1 MPKQGIT
8 IKSVAKRAGVSTTT
22 VSLVMNNPKP
32 PNIPAETRER
42 VLEAARELD
51 YRPSASARH
60 MRTQKSGLIGFVSD
74 VVATTPFAVDMIR
87 GAQEAAWQQGK
98 VLLVLNTENKPNI
111 EQQAIEIL
119 LERRVEGLIYAAMH
133 HQEVQPPLAVRE
145 VPTVLLDCY
154 CADRSLPSV
163 VPDEVVAGRT
173 ATEILLQK
181 GHRRIGF
188 MNHIETQP
196 ATVGRLEGYQQAL
209 AACGVPFDENLV
221 RSAWCV
227 SQGGYQCAMELM
239 KVPDPPTA
247 LFCFND
253 PMAMGAYDALRQL
266 NLRIRDDVAVIG
278 VDNVELIAAHLYPP
292 LSTMALPHYQMGEW
306 ATQYLLKMIT
316 EPDTTDTCL
325 QHKIKCE
332 FVARASL

>member
-1 MPKQGIT
+1 MAEQRIT

-22 VSLVMNNPKP
+22 VSLVMNNPET
-32 PNIPAETRER
+32 PNIPAETRQR

-87 GAQEAAWQQGK
+87 GAQDAAWQQGK
-98 VLLVLNTENKPNI
+98 VLLVLNTDNKPDI
-111 EQQAIEIL
+111 EQRAIEIL

-133 HQEVQPPLAVRE
+133 HQVVSPPVAVRE

-154 CADRSLPSV
+154 CDDRSLPSV

-188 MNHIETQP
+188 MNHVEPQP
-196 ATVGRLEGYQQAL
+196 ATEGRLKGYQQAL

-227 SQGGYQCAMELM
+227 SQGGYQCALELM
-239 KVPDPPTA
+239 QVPDPPTA
-247 LFCFND
+247 FFCFND
-253 PMAMGAYDALRQL
+253 PMAMGAYDALRTL
-266 NLRIRDDVAVIG
+266 NLRIPDDVAVIG
-278 VDNVELIAAHLYPP
+278 IDNLELIAAHLYPP

-316 EPDTTDTCL
+316 DPETTDTCL
-325 QHKIKCE
+325 QHSMECE
-332 FVARASL
+332 FVERASL